1 MSTNQEDL
9 TQRPNKTDHDDD
21 IREPFYIYL
30 QNSELNTNLQKYI
43 SAFVQH
49 IASIL
54 EQDAPNVR
62 RIVSFLPERN
72 GVLLFGFRRS
82 TIKVLYSFLK
92 SLDQKKHNINFE
104 INLVLVESH
113 KMTHDFNF

>member
-1 MSTNQEDL
+1 MTTE
-9 TQRPNKTDHDDD
+9 QRKNFAGSEDDD
-21 IREPFYIYL
+21 LREPFYIYL
-30 QNSELNTNLQKYI
+30 QNSELNTNLQKYV
-43 SAFVQH
+43 SSFVQH
-49 IASIL
+49 IAGIL

-72 GVLLFGFRRS
+72 GILLFGFRRS

-104 INLVLVESH
+104 VNLVLVESH
-113 KMTHDFNF
+113 KMTTNFNF